1 MGLAL
6 IALEDGTPMPELF
19 LDPSF
24 VRSGGN
30 GNFILSTSC
39 NGYTPLIGLC
49 GVQVCKDGYGAFYSI
64 EETRII
70 IAISAFR
77 DSTET
82 NASALVQGNS
92 ALIHGHAKTSCSL
105 PSSKYSGDP

>member
-39 NGYTPLIGLC
+39 NGYTPLIGC
-49 GVQVCKDGYGAFYSI
+49 VAPMCKDGYGAFYSI

-82 NASALVQGNS
+82 NASALYKEIVHSFTDMQS
-92 ALIHGHAKTSCSL
+92 ILLAAKL
-105 PSSKYSGDP
+105 